1 MISNLIV
8 LGSTGSIGTTT
19 LNCVRKKKNIKVVL
33 LSANKNIKKL
43 YNQSLLHKV
52 KNFIIEDEKKYLKY
66 KNIFKKKKLNYIL
79 VLKI

>member
-1 MISNLIV
+1 MISSLIV

-19 LNCVRKKKNIKVVL
+19 LNCVRTNKNIKVVL

-52 KNFIIEDEKKYLKY
+52 KNVIIEDEKKYIKY
-66 KNIFKKKKLNYIL
+66 KNIFKKKK
-79 VLKI
+79 